1 MKKGTFAAS
10 LGYYSEDGTV
20 KGTQYRR
27 FSGTL
32 NGNYKVLP
40 ILNIKGGVNFST
52 SEAPNYI
59 MMIRLTC
66 LSVYRVWSRHGIL
79 YLPDGSPNYGYGK
92 RDGNPLYWLDKLTN
106 QNNTRR
112 TTLNIGADL
121 ELIKDKLY
129 LRENSSLYY
138 SDYTKETFDKAYRDY
153 WNENTERKAS
163 FEYTRTIQQQHS
175 LQLEY
180 TDTFKEKHNLSAMV
194 GGEYF

>member
-1 MKKGTFAAS
+1 MEPTW
-10 LGYYSEDGTV
+10 
-20 KGTQYRR
+20 
-27 FSGTL
+27 
-32 NGNYKVLP
+32 NP
-40 ILNIKGGVNFST
+40 
-52 SEAPNYI
+52 
-59 MMIRLTC
+59 
-66 LSVYRVWSRHGIL
+66 

-180 TDTFKEKHNLSAMV
+180 TDTFKENIIFLLWWEVSTLKINIYNIKVQPMV
-194 GGEYF
+194 LLLIRYRH